1 VIPYLCVAAGGAI
14 GSVGRYWV
22 GLVTDRAWGEP
33 FPWGTILINIVGSFI
48 IGFFSTLTL
57 PSGPLPGSADLRT
70 FIMVG
75 LCGGFTT
82 FSSFSLQTLALMR
95 AGDWVGAMGN
105 VLISVVLCI
114 VAVALGHVLAT
125 RIGPEARTGLVLDP
139 QIVAHDVELGRAFPP
154 FAEVA
159 LGAVGA
165 LHPPAAPHAE
175 PRGPLRKGKL
185 ISTVVPIHADDSDG
199 DGGRR
204 PPVANAG
211 PVGRLP

>member
-1 VIPYLCVAAGGAI
+1 MIPYLCVAAGGAI

-22 GLVTDRAWGEP
+22 GLVTVRAWGEP

-82 FSSFSLQTLALMR
+82 FSSFSLQTLELMR
-95 AGDWVGAMGN
+95 AGDWVGAIGN

-125 RIGPEARTGLVLDP
+125 RIGPEARPGLVLDP
-139 QIVAHDVELGRAFPP
+139 QIVAHGAELGRAFPP

-165 LHPPAAPHAE
+165 LHPSAHTP
-175 PRGPLRKGKL
+175 PRGAARPTSERQA
-185 ISTVVPIHADDSDG
+185 TVVPIHADDSDG